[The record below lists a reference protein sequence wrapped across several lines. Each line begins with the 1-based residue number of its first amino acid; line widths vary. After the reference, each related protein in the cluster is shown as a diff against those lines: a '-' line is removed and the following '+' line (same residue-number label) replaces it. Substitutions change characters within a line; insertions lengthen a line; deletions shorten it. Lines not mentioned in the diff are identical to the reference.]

1 MTPKL
6 HQNTKAVLKARNE
19 EAVPAMQT
27 TAVALS
33 QLASAVTTIAEFVSN
48 GGLLA
53 VLQGQA
59 RANAV
64 SSVITGL
71 IGKDGRGGLDPR
83 VVKQNALETAHMVEA
98 FFEAYQKKLTQ
109 QTEGHDSELK
119 DAEADFNKRS

>member
-6 HQNTKAVLKARNE
+6 HQNTKAVLRAKHD
-19 EAVPAMQT
+19 EAVPAIQT
-27 TAVALS
+27 TAVALT
-33 QLASAVTTIAEFVSN
+33 QLADAVTVIAEFVTS
-48 GGLLA
+48 GGLMA

-83 VVKQNALETAHMVEA
+83 VVNQNALETAHMVEA
-98 FFEAYQKKLTQ
+98 FFEAYQEKLAQ
-109 QTEGHDSELK
+109 QVKGYDPELK
-119 DAEADFNKRS
+119 DAESDFNKRS